1 MDIVLSALLLGLQY
15 AMLALGVYITF
26 RVLNIPDLTVD
37 GSFTLGA
44 AVSAVLSVAGHPF
57 LGLLAALACGALAGG
72 VTGFLQTK
80 AGIHPILAG
89 ILTMSGLYTVNITIM
104 GAPNVS
110 LIGKP
115 RFYDFVDALLPNAGK
130 DTPEILAVAV
140 LCVVVTTLLILFF
153 RTVFGLCIRATGNN
167 EDMVRASS
175 INTNATKITALCMA
189 NALVGLSG
197 ALLAQTNGFADINGG
212 SGMIVVGLASVII
225 GEVVFGGR
233 RSLALGLISAVVGSV
248 VYRLIIALALEST
261 VFSADALKLISAVI
275 VGITLSVPAMR
286 AAIARYR
293 TRKGAKRHA

>member
-1 MDIVLSALLLGLQY
+1 MTMVSSALLLGLQY
-15 AMLALGVYITF
+15 ALLALGVYITF

-57 LGLLAALACGALAGG
+57 LGLLAALLCGAAAGS

-104 GAPNVS
+104 DAPNVS

-115 RFYDFVDALLPNAGK
+115 RFYEFLYTLFPNSSKDALK
-130 DTPEILAVAV
+130 TVAV
-140 LCVVVTTLLILFF
+140 FVICAALILLLILFF

-175 INTNATKITALCMA
+175 INTNITKITALAIA
-189 NALVGLSG
+189 NALVALSG
-197 ALLAQTNGFADINGG
+197 GLIAQTGGFADINGG

-225 GEVVFGGR
+225 GEVLFGK
-233 RSLALGLISAVVGSV
+233 RSLAVGLISAAVGSV
-248 VYRLIIALALEST
+248 VYRLIIALALKT
-261 VFSADALKLISAVI
+261 NFFTADALKLLSAVI
-275 VGITLSVPAMR
+275 VGITLSVPAIR
-286 AAIARYR
+286 KALSEAR
-293 TRKGAKRHA
+293 TRREARKNA

>member
-153 RTVFGLCIRATGNN
+153 RTVFGLCNN